1 MLTIYWVMLLV
12 GGTLVALSLLGGGD
26 AGGHDLGS
34 HDLGGHGVG
43 HDASTVLV
51 DGGDM
56 EAEGVVFA
64 DFLSLRFVFLFAAF
78 FGLTGV
84 ALRYLAGVVEPLAF
98 AMALAMGVFVGL
110 FGNVLIRRV
119 GQAEVSSEARQ
130 TDFEGKTARVVLPF
144 GGDERG
150 SITLVSKGQRYVM
163 PARAFGGV
171 ERYDRGEDVVVVRL
185 DGRVAEVLR
194 VGGPADALDNV
205 TAPAPPSQRVLA

>member
-1 MLTIYWVMLLV
+1 MLTVYWVMLLV

-26 AGGHDLGS
+26 AGGDLGG
-34 HDLGGHGVG
+34 HDLGGHDVG
-43 HDASTVLV
+43 HDASAVLV
-51 DGGDM
+51 DGDGL
-56 EAEGVVFA
+56 EAEGVVFS

-84 ALRYLAGVVEPLAF
+84 AMRYLAGVVEPLAF
-98 AMALAMGVFVGL
+98 VLALVVGVFVGL

-119 GQAEVSSEARQ
+119 GQAEVSSAATT

-144 GGDERG
+144 GGADRG
-150 SITLVSKGQRYVM
+150 SITLVSKGQRYVL
-163 PARAFGGV
+163 PARSFGGV

-194 VGGPADALDNV
+194 VGGSAADDEAVATPTPPA
-205 TAPAPPSQRVLA
+205 QRVLA